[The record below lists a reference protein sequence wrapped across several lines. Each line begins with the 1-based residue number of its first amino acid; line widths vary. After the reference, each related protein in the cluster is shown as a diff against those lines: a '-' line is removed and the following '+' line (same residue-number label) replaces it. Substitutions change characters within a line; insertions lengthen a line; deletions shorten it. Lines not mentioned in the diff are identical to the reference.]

1 MKVILLK
8 DSNKLGKEGDTVEV
22 KDGYAR
28 NYLIPQGL
36 AFVATKGSSKRLE
49 EIKRVRA
56 KIEERRKQD
65 FSKVKEKIEKISLTV
80 TAEAK
85 DDEELYGT
93 INEAQILKL
102 LQSEGIELEKDSLIL
117 DEPIKK
123 LGVYNLKV
131 SVYSGVEATLR
142 VWVVKK

>member
-22 KDGYAR
+22 RDGYAR

-36 AFVATKGSSKRLE
+36 AFIATAGSFKRIE
-49 EIKRVRA
+49 EIKKVKA
-56 KIEERRKQD
+56 KLEERKKKD
-65 FSKVKEKIEKISLTV
+65 FSKIKEEIEKISLTV

-85 DDEELYGT
+85 DDEELYGA

-102 LQSEGIELEKDSLIL
+102 LQSEGIELEKNSLVL
-117 DEPIKK
+117 DEPINK

-131 SVYSGVEATLR
+131 NVYSGVEATLR

>member
-8 DSNKLGKEGDTVEV
+8 DAKKLGQEGDIVEV

-36 AFVATKGSSKRLE
+36 AFVATEGSSKRIE
-49 EIKRVRA
+49 EIKRV
-56 KIEERRKQD
+56 KVKVEEKRKQD
-65 FSKVKEKIEKISLTV
+65 FLKVKEKIEKISLTV

-85 DDEELYGT
+85 DNEELYGA
-93 INEAQILKL
+93 INEAQIVKL
-102 LQSEGIELEKDSLIL
+102 LSSEGVELEKDSLVL
-117 DEPIKK
+117 DEPINK

-131 SVYSGVEATLR
+131 NVYSGVEATLR

>member
-1 MKVILLK
+1 MKIILLK
-8 DSNKLGKEGDTVEV
+8 DSKKLGKEGDVVEV

-28 NYLIPQGL
+28 NCLIPQGL
-36 AFVATKGSSKRLE
+36 ALVVTEGSAKRLE

-56 KIEERRKQD
+56 KVEDKKKQD
-65 FSKVKEKIEKISLTV
+65 FLKIKEKIEKISLTV
-80 TAEAK
+80 SAEAK

-102 LQSEGIELEKDSLIL
+102 LQSEGVELEKDSLVL

-131 SVYSGVEATLR
+131 NIYAGIEATLR

>member
-1 MKVILLK
+1 VQVILLK
-8 DSNKLGKEGDTVEV
+8 DSKKLGKEGDTVEV

-28 NYLIPQGL
+28 DYLIPQRL
-36 AFVATKGSSKRLE
+36 AFVATKGSFKRLE
-49 EIKRVRA
+49 EIKRVKA
-56 KIEERRKQD
+56 KIEEKKKQD
-65 FSKVKEKIEKISLTV
+65 FLKIKEEIEKISLTV

-85 DDEELYGT
+85 DDEELYGA
-93 INEAQILKL
+93 INEVQILKL
-102 LQSEGIELEKDSLIL
+102 LRSEGIELEKDSLVL

-131 SVYSGVEATLR
+131 NVYSGVEATLR

>member
-1 MKVILLK
+1 VQVILLK
-8 DSNKLGKEGDTVEV
+8 DSKKLGKEGDTIEV

-28 NYLIPQGL
+28 NYLIPQRL
-36 AFVATKGSSKRLE
+36 AFVATKGSFKRLE
-49 EIKRVRA
+49 EIKRVKA
-56 KIEERRKQD
+56 KIEEKKKQD
-65 FSKVKEKIEKISLTV
+65 FLKIKEEIEKISLTV

-85 DDEELYGT
+85 DDEELYGA
-93 INEAQILKL
+93 INEVQILKL
-102 LQSEGIELEKDSLIL
+102 LRSEGIELEKDSLVL

-131 SVYSGVEATLR
+131 NVYSGVEATLR

>member
-1 MKVILLK
+1 MQVILLK
-8 DSNKLGKEGDTVEV
+8 DSKKLGKEGDTIEV
-22 KDGYAR
+22 RDGYAR

-36 AFVATKGSSKRLE
+36 AFVATRGSFKRLE
-49 EIKRVRA
+49 EIKRVKA

-65 FSKVKEKIEKISLTV
+65 FSKIKEKIEKISLTV

-85 DDEELYGT
+85 DDEELYGA

-102 LQSEGIELEKDSLIL
+102 LHSEGIELEKDSLVL

-131 SVYSGVEATLR
+131 NVYSGVEATLR

>member
-131 SVYSGVEATLR
+131 NVYSGVEATLR

>member
-8 DSNKLGKEGDTVEV
+8 SSKKLGKEGDVVEV

-28 NYLIPQGL
+28 NCLIPQGL
-36 AFVATKGSSKRLE
+36 ALVATEGSSKRLE
-49 EIKRVRA
+49 EIKKVRA
-56 KIEERRKQD
+56 KIEDKKKQD
-65 FSKVKEKIEKISLTV
+65 FSKVKEKIEKVSLTV
-80 TAEAK
+80 SAEAK
-85 DDEELYGT
+85 DDEELYGA

-102 LQSEGIELEKDSLIL
+102 LQSEGVELEKDSLVL

-131 SVYSGVEATLR
+131 NVYAGVEATLR

>member
-8 DSNKLGKEGDTVEV
+8 DAKKLGQEGDIVEV

-36 AFVATKGSSKRLE
+36 AFVATEGSSKRIE
-49 EIKRVRA
+49 EIKRV
-56 KIEERRKQD
+56 KVKVEEKRKQD
-65 FSKVKEKIEKISLTV
+65 FLKVKEKIEKISLTV

-85 DDEELYGT
+85 DDEELYGA

-102 LQSEGIELEKDSLIL
+102 LHSEGIVLEKDSLAL
-117 DEPIKK
+117 DEPINK

-131 SVYSGVEATLR
+131 NVYSGVEATLR

>member
-8 DSNKLGKEGDTVEV
+8 DAKRLGQEGDIVEV

-36 AFVATKGSSKRLE
+36 AFVATEGSSKRIE
-49 EIKRVRA
+49 EMKRA
-56 KIEERRKQD
+56 KAKGEEKKRQD

-85 DDEELYGT
+85 DDEELYGA
-93 INEAQILKL
+93 INEAQIVKL
-102 LQSEGIELEKDSLIL
+102 LSSEGVELEKDSLVL
-117 DEPIKK
+117 DEPINK

-131 SVYSGVEATLR
+131 NVYSGVEATLR

>member
-8 DSNKLGKEGDTVEV
+8 DSNKLGKEGDVIEV

-28 NYLIPQGL
+28 NYLIPQRL
-36 AFVATKGSSKRLE
+36 ALVATEGSFKRLE
-49 EIKRVRA
+49 EIKSVKA
-56 KIEERRKQD
+56 KVEERKKKD
-65 FSKVKEKIEKISLTV
+65 FLKIKEKIEKISLTI
-80 TAEAK
+80 TAEVK
-85 DDEELYGT
+85 DDEELYGSIT
-93 INEAQILKL
+93 EAQILKL
-102 LQSEGIELEKDSLIL
+102 LQPEGIKLGKDSLVL

-131 SVYSGVEATLR
+131 NVYSGVEATLR

>member
-22 KDGYAR
+22 KDGYAY

-36 AFVATKGSSKRLE
+36 ALVVTKGSFKRLE
-49 EIKRVRA
+49 EIKRV
-56 KIEERRKQD
+56 KTKVEERKKKD
-65 FSKVKEKIEKISLTV
+65 FSKIKEKIEKISLTV

-102 LQSEGIELEKDSLIL
+102 LQPEGIELEKDSLVL

-131 SVYSGVEATLR
+131 NVYSGVEATLR